1 MKKSAGL
8 LVIIYLFLSLSCS
21 RTSVENKDKSGERLF
36 SWGSVVATLNC
47 PALHEASGLAASR
60 QNPGYLW
67 SHNDSGDKARLFLI
81 DTLGNC
87 RAQVTLQGVT
97 NRDWEDIAIGPG
109 PETDVVYLYVAD
121 IGDNLAVFP
130 VKYIYRIKEP
140 KLPIGVSPIDTTLTE
155 IDTIAFELPD
165 GVKDAET
172 LLCEPTTGDLYVFS
186 KREKNITMY
195 RLKFPQND
203 RTKTQAEKI
212 QRLPYTQLTAGDI
225 SPNGEEV
232 ILKNYQEIYYWRKES
247 PQQTLED
254 LLKKPAIKLPY
265 KQEPQGESVTFSLS
279 GSGYYTLSE
288 EVKDQ
293 DQHVVFYKRIKQ

>member
-1 MKKSAGL
+1 MKTCIKL
-8 LVIIYLFLSLSCS
+8 LAIVFGVSMSCGRS
-21 RTSVENKDKSGERLF
+21 TVERRDDSGEKLF
-36 SWGSVVATLNC
+36 TIGNVVATLNC
-47 PALHEASGLAASR
+47 SPLHEASGLVASR

-87 RAQVTLQGVT
+87 RAQVTLKGIV

-109 PETDVVYLYVAD
+109 PEKDAVYLYVAD
-121 IGDNLAVFP
+121 IGDNMAVFP

-140 KLPIGVSPIDTTLTE
+140 MLAVSEATVDTTISE

-165 GVKDAET
+165 GAKDAET
-172 LLCEPTTGDLYVFS
+172 LLCEPASGDLYVFS

-203 RTKTQAEKI
+203 REKSKAEKI

-225 SPNGEEV
+225 SQNGEEV

-247 PQQTLED
+247 PKQTLEN
-254 LLKKPAIKLPY
+254 LLQKPAIKLPY
-265 KQEPQGESVTFSLS
+265 KQEPQGEAVTFSLS
-279 GSGYYTLSE
+279 GTGYYTLSE

-293 DQHVVFYKRIKQ
+293 DQHVVFYKRINE